1 MDPRVDPFEKAIRS
15 AFQKGNPSDR
25 AFREKVYR
33 SAFAALDRALQA
45 NPSTTVQAAVQRR
58 KALSTKISEIESEFL
73 PAVPTVEPVS
83 RQPDASAA
91 APEPVAPVVAAQDR
105 SRRTSAR
112 DEEVEVPDYGKLA
125 PRARKR
131 RPWVS
136 LLLTVVVLAL
146 IGSAAWWALRP
157 TPPAPAT
164 RANPPL
170 EEESFAPNEPSSAPL
185 REAIAGEDLANWI
198 TVFEPSDASS
208 VAAPGDSRAELIDED
223 GEPAIRITTG
233 ASGSPILFDVGRGV
247 LEQIAGTRAV
257 FNIIA
262 RAEEG
267 KDTQISVE
275 CSLAELGDC
284 GRKRYAVTSVREEFL
299 FEIQLPNADPGAG
312 GTIAIHTDMEGEGK
326 SVDIFAIRVS
336 KAD

>member
-1 MDPRVDPFEKAIRS
+1 MDPFEKAIRS
-15 AFQKGNPSDR
+15 AFEKGNPSDR

-58 KALSTKISEIESEFL
+58 KSLSTKISEIESEFL
-73 PAVPTVEPVS
+73 PAVPTVEAVS
-83 RQPDASAA
+83 RQTDAGAA
-91 APEPVAPVVAAQDR
+91 APVAPVVAAQDR
-105 SRRTSAR
+105 PRPSAR
-112 DEEVEVPDYGKLA
+112 GDEEVEVPDYGKLA

-136 LLLTVVVLAL
+136 MLLTVVVLAL

-185 REAIAGEDLANWI
+185 REAIAGDDLSNWI

-208 VAAPGDSRAELIDED
+208 ITAPGDSRAELIDEN

-336 KAD
+336 SAD